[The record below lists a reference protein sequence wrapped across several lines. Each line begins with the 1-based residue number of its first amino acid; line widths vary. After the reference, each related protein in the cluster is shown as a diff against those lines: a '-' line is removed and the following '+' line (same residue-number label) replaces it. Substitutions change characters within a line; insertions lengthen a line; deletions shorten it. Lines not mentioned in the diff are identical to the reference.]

1 MKEKMYTTE
10 LNYQNPE
17 FKAGSVFSEAQWIA
31 KGGSADGLQGHVN
44 AGYITVWEGQQA
56 PAAPVAAIEVSESP
70 LTETADSAETE
81 TVDSAETEVID
92 VPSEDSVEEESEE
105 VVESEQTE
113 PEESE
118 EVVEEDSD
126 KPHGIWNFD
135 KEDLD
140 PVPLPALNTMYKDHA
155 EKNGLSV
162 RAYKDKEALI
172 KKMCSEA

>member
-17 FKAGSVFSEAQWIA
+17 FKAGSVFSEAQWTA

-44 AGYITVWEGQQA
+44 AGYISVWEGQQA
-56 PAAPVAAIEVSESP
+56 PAAPVDVIEVSESP
-70 LTETADSAETE
+70 LTETA
-81 TVDSAETEVID
+81 DSAETEVID

-113 PEESE
+113 SEESE